1 MPPLQFITSTQWLRQ
16 AELKGTR
23 PATARIAQS
32 IAGRNRYLYELATG
46 DPAFSDGQAT
56 PLNPQ
61 GALGV
66 DHSGPPWG
74 NAFQHPLWTME
85 GHNGIG
91 SGDLYGESVA
101 VTVPS
106 SSTVTIIARFVV
118 RPFQQAP
125 LVPYSRARLAAF
137 GRTAGGAAATTA
149 ATFRVYDGPGVDSAS
164 RTATMTSTTGAFAAL
179 SGNVYASIEWIK
191 RRDPEPTE
199 ARWVTLERRI
209 DITETSGAGSM
220 EIVAMSL
227 NQTVRRSH

>member
-32 IAGRNRYLYELATG
+32 LAGRNRYLYELATG
-46 DPAFSDGQAT
+46 EPAFADGQAT

-61 GALGV
+61 GALGI

-74 NAFQHPLWTME
+74 NAFQHPIWTAD
-85 GHNGIG
+85 GHIG
-91 SGDLYGESVA
+91 GSADIYGESV
-101 VTVPS
+101 VVSVPS

-118 RPFQQAP
+118 RPFQLSP
-125 LVPYSRARLAAF
+125 LVPYSRARLAAV
-137 GRTAGGAAATTA
+137 GRTAGGAAVTTS
-149 ATFRVYDGPGVDSAS
+149 ATFAVYDGVGTNSPS
-164 RTATMTSTTGAFAAL
+164 RTTTMTSTAGAIAGLA
-179 SGNVYASIEWIK
+179 GNAYTSIEWVK
-191 RRDPEPTE
+191 RRDPEPTD

-209 DITETSGAGSM
+209 EITETSGNGS
-220 EIVAMSL
+220 IDIIAMSL

>member
-16 AELKGTR
+16 SELKGTR

-46 DPAFSDGQAT
+46 APAFSDGQAT

-74 NAFQHPLWTME
+74 NAFQHPLWVME
-85 GHNGIG
+85 GHNAIG

-101 VTVPS
+101 LTVPS

-118 RPFQQAP
+118 RPFQKAP
-125 LVPYSRARLAAF
+125 LVPYSRARLAAV
-137 GRTAGGAAATTA
+137 GRTTGGAAVTTT
-149 ATFRVYDGPGVDSAS
+149 ATFRVYDGPGDAAS
-164 RTATMTSTTGAFAAL
+164 RTTTMTSTAGAIAGLA
-179 SGNVYASIEWIK
+179 GNVYANIEWIK

-209 DITETSGAGSM
+209 EITETSGAGS
-220 EIVAMSL
+220 IDIIAMSL
-227 NQTVRRSH
+227 NQTVRRGH